1 MAKEIVKQ
9 LLKSKFGST
18 KHHFF
23 LRLSTQIFK
32 WKYSTIPCQSLKRLS
47 QWIFPG
53 MSIWISSR
61 LDLDYKC
68 ENKIS
73 SSMLIFFLC
82 YYYSWAI
89 HFTFIV
95 CSFSGSSWLSIQ
107 SRKYTLRLERIL
119 STTADTLWSS
129 CCIMYGWAFIPLKS
143 IFLYLFWFKD
153 GHVQLLCNPW
163 FDYITGWPRG
173 PISCFSICVSWPLF
187 PISSLLLCVLMITNY

>member
-9 LLKSKFGST
+9 LLKNKFGST

-23 LRLSTQIFK
+23 LRLSMQIFK

-47 QWIFPG
+47 QWILPG
-53 MSIWISSR
+53 MSIWISYR

-73 SSMLIFFLC
+73 SSMLIFPPC

-95 CSFSGSSWLSIQ
+95 CPFSGSAWWSIQ
-107 SRKYTLRLERIL
+107 SRKYTLKLENIQ
-119 STTADTLWSS
+119 STTVDTLWSS
-129 CCIMYGWAFIPLKS
+129 CCIMYGWAFISFKNT
-143 IFLYLFWFKD
+143 FLYLLCFKD
-153 GHVQLLCNPW
+153 GLVQLLCNPW
-163 FDYITGWPRG
+163 FDYRPGWSRG
-173 PISCFSICVSWPLF
+173 PISYFSICISWPLF